1 MTFGTVTIMDTPK
14 FARYLPSGRGLDR
27 VFVTSVQGGNRLKL
41 KAAPSHELIV
51 EHWGSLDE
59 TDRITL
65 ASVVTD
71 LASLTYICENVERRA
86 NVCVE
91 LLKNRKL
98 PVECIPLL
106 LPHVPVQAVPSLL
119 YTYRTSIDLA
129 RICSANPLVFVGV
142 SGEQIE
148 GVNKTFYEKL
158 GNGVGDAD
166 DTELFTNLIG
176 LVHADYRESFMKGLL
191 ENKECAYNNLDVQ
204 IVNDVMLADGEDFY
218 GARIW
223 GTCGKIAGFYGNASR
238 CVNLL
243 DKVKSPSMR
252 ANMFVGGVPL
262 VRLLHGLDRTFK
274 TSVLKQ
280 IALLQAGGECGHLN
294 LQDTRAALLSNDPDT
309 LHSLKYEQD
318 ALDWL
323 IANATSQIVGAI
335 IWQSTSDTL
344 IATVLR
350 SNHESHAWASKHIWK
365 LNTIW
370 PKLGVKHKSQITET
384 LTDLHS
390 LPTGNVREW
399 IIEEGDAK
407 VVQALHLKKSEL
419 KKLVSRLEDQNYIEI
434 SWIVAIHAERPKDRV
449 SAAVRG
455 METPDWAVRLPDWLN
470 STGSGEVL
478 KFWNSISSETKIKV
492 SPHLIAAIR
501 VNEDTAWVSR
511 IVHEIT
517 TQWNKAPEH
526 LQEAAAAWID
536 NASCGSQTTWDTLT
550 SLYSEWDGT
559 LEDLIKVSEEL

>member
-1 MTFGTVTIMDTPK
+1 MDTPR
-14 FARYLPSGRGLDR
+14 FAKYLPSGKSLDR
-27 VFVTSVQGGNRLKL
+27 VFITSVQSGNRLRL

-51 EHWGSLDE
+51 EHWGNLDE
-59 TDRITL
+59 TDRVTL
-65 ASVVTD
+65 ASVVID
-71 LASLTYICENVERRA
+71 AASLKYICENVDGRT
-86 NVCVE
+86 NVCIE
-91 LLKNRKL
+91 LMKNRKL
-98 PVECIPLL
+98 PVECVPLL
-106 LPHVPVQAVPSLL
+106 LPYLPAQTVPSLL
-119 YTYRTSIDLA
+119 YTYRTSEDFA
-129 RICSANPLVFVGV
+129 RICSANPLVFVEV
-142 SGEQIE
+142 SGEQIVE

-158 GNGVGDAD
+158 GSGVGDAD
-166 DTELFTNLIG
+166 DKELFANIIS
-176 LVHADYRESFMKGLL
+176 LVHGDYRESFMKGLL
-191 ENKECAYNNLDVQ
+191 ENKECMYDNLDIQ

-223 GTCGKIAGFYGNASR
+223 GTCGKIAGFYGNVSR

-243 DKVKSPSMR
+243 NKVKSPDMR

-262 VRLLHGLDRTFK
+262 VRLLHGLDRQYK

-280 IALLQAGGECGHLN
+280 IALLQTGGECKHLN
-294 LQDTRAALLSNDPDT
+294 LQDTRAALLVNEPDT
-309 LHSLKYEQD
+309 LHALKYEQD
-318 ALDWL
+318 AIEWL

-350 SNHESHAWASKHIWK
+350 SNHASHIWANKHIWK
-365 LNTIW
+365 LNAIW
-370 PKLGVKHKSQITET
+370 PKLGIKHKSQITET

-449 SAAVRG
+449 NAAVRG
-455 METPDWAVRLPDWLN
+455 MDTPDWMLRLPTWLN
-470 STGSGEVL
+470 SAGSGEVL
-478 KFWNSISSETKIKV
+478 RFWSSIGSETKIKV
-492 SPHLIAAIR
+492 SPHLVTAIR
-501 VNEDTAWVSR
+501 VNEDTAWISP

-517 TQWNKAPEH
+517 TLWNKAPEH
-526 LQEAAAAWID
+526 LQEAAAAWLD
-536 NASCGSQTTWDTLT
+536 NASCGSQTTWDTLS
-550 SLYSEWDGT
+550 SLYGEWDGT
-559 LEDLIKVSEEL
+559 LEDLVKASEKL